1 MKRIK
6 KYMRICLGT
15 ALISLTACQPD
26 MDFTNPSADSEANYY
41 NTKEHLT
48 YAVNGAYNMLQRG
61 GGWARWMPFMLNAR
75 SDEYVFTSGAQAGE
89 PETARLAMY
98 TANADLGSLSATYQD
113 LYTMQYAANLAL
125 EKLKIN
131 QDGAFDLNNTE
142 DKALYDRLR
151 GEAIFLRGLSR
162 FYLVY
167 FWGDEI
173 PDRSYV
179 TKTDGSDYLLP
190 PAAPGEIYKNMVQD
204 FKDAADLLPWHHTN
218 PDDNGRATRGSALA
232 FLAKT
237 YMGRP
242 ILDGTAKAGDADW
255 AAAKDVLRKI
265 IKSKQYE
272 LMPNYRDNF
281 TDQNENN
288 IESLFEVQFCESRE
302 TAGFNPAAPGDI
314 NSWVTTGQNTMRIIE
329 ITAPNSAVSTRWWN
343 GMPSLAIYNE
353 FERDDYGNIID
364 PRAFYGMYIPNG
376 CDFGGKDLDSDN
388 VNAPVIWIGYDKLFY
403 NWDEDKKVDTFAE
416 WRGKWFGCR
425 KYSKDQYEADLR
437 SGINDRLI
445 RYADILL
452 MYAECCIETEGENSL
467 EARYYINE
475 VRKRATNNTVAENNT
490 LADKGKPYLSFN
502 ALPDVD
508 ELIADHPTVGEVKG
522 EDGTIICKGME
533 INSLRRALKHEY
545 SVELYWEGWRFF
557 NLMRWYNNPNDPD
570 QSIVLD
576 NLKNKNAL
584 QVEQTNLTG
593 TQVFDYSRHLRLPI
607 PSTELSTNT
616 NMHGNSAN

>member
-1 MKRIK
+1 
-6 KYMRICLGT
+6 
-15 ALISLTACQPD
+15 
-26 MDFTNPSADSEANYY
+26 
-41 NTKEHLT
+41 
-48 YAVNGAYNMLQRG
+48 
-61 GGWARWMPFMLNAR
+61 
-75 SDEYVFTSGAQAGE
+75 
-89 PETARLAMY
+89 
-98 TANADLGSLSATYQD
+98 
-113 LYTMQYAANLAL
+113 
-125 EKLKIN
+125 
-131 QDGAFDLNNTE
+131 
-142 DKALYDRLR
+142 
-151 GEAIFLRGLSR
+151 
-162 FYLVY
+162 
-167 FWGDEI
+167 
-173 PDRSYV
+173 
-179 TKTDGSDYLLP
+179 
-190 PAAPGEIYKNMVQD
+190 
-204 FKDAADLLPWHHTN
+204 
-218 PDDNGRATRGSALA
+218 
-232 FLAKT
+232 
-237 YMGRP
+237 MGRP

-255 AAAKDVLRKI
+255 AAAKDVLGQI
-265 IKSKQYE
+265 IGKYD

-281 TDQNENN
+281 TDQKENN

-353 FERDDYGNIID
+353 FERDDDGNIID

-376 CDFGGKDLDSDN
+376 CDFGGKDLNSDN

-403 NWDEDKKVDTFAE
+403 NWDNDKQVDTFAE

-445 RYADILL
+445 RYSDILL
-452 MYAECCIETEGENSL
+452 MYAECCL
-467 EARYYINE
+467 EADNDEAKAKEYIQM
-475 VRKRATNNTVAENNT
+475 VRDRANNNTEAFNT
-490 LADKGKPYLSFN
+490 TQADAGKSYLKGGT
-502 ALPDVD
+502 LPTVD
-508 ELIADHPTVGEVKG
+508 ELLQKKPVVGRVVG
-522 EDGTIICKGME
+522 SNGDVICEGME
-533 INSLRRALKHEY
+533 LNSVRRILKHEY

-570 QSIVLD
+570 QSIMLD

>member
-125 EKLKIN
+125 EKLEIN

-204 FKDAADLLPWHHTN
+204 FKDAAALLPWHHTN
-218 PDDNGRATRGSALA
+218 PDDNGRATKGSALA

-255 AAAKDVLRKI
+255 AAAKDVLGQI
-265 IKSKQYE
+265 IGKYD

-376 CDFGGKDLDSDN
+376 CDFGGKDLNSDN

-403 NWDEDKKVDTFAE
+403 NWDNDKQVDTFAE

-445 RYADILL
+445 RYSDILL
-452 MYAECCIETEGENSL
+452 MYAECCL
-467 EARYYINE
+467 EADNDEAKAKEYIQM
-475 VRKRATNNTVAENNT
+475 VRDRANNNTEAFNT
-490 LADKGKPYLSFN
+490 TQADAGKSYLKGGT
-502 ALPDVD
+502 LPTVD
-508 ELIADHPTVGEVKG
+508 ELLQKKPVVGRVVG
-522 EDGTIICKGME
+522 SNGDVICEGME
-533 INSLRRALKHEY
+533 LNSVRRILKHEY

-570 QSIVLD
+570 QSIVLN

-593 TQVFDYSRHLRLPI
+593 TQVFDYSRHLRVPI

>member
-125 EKLKIN
+125 EKLEIN

-204 FKDAADLLPWHHTN
+204 FKDAAALLPWHHTN
-218 PDDNGRATRGSALA
+218 PDDNGRATKGSALA

-255 AAAKDVLRKI
+255 AAAKEVLEQI
-265 IKSKQYE
+265 IGKYD

-281 TDQNENN
+281 TDQKENN

-353 FERDDYGNIID
+353 FERDDAGNIID

-376 CDFGGKDLDSDN
+376 CDFGGKDLNSDN

-403 NWDEDKKVDTFAE
+403 NWDNDKQVDTFAE

-425 KYSKDQYEADLR
+425 KYSKDQYEVDLR

-445 RYADILL
+445 RYSDILL
-452 MYAECCIETEGENSL
+452 MYAECCL
-467 EARYYINE
+467 EADNDEAKAKEYIQM
-475 VRKRATNNTVAENNT
+475 VRDRANNNTEAFNT
-490 LADKGKPYLSFN
+490 TQADAGKSYLKGGT
-502 ALPDVD
+502 LPTVD
-508 ELIADHPTVGEVKG
+508 ELLQKKPVVGRVEGSNGDV
-522 EDGTIICKGME
+522 ICKGME
-533 INSLRRALKHEY
+533 LNTVRRILKHEY

-593 TQVFDYSRHLRLPI
+593 TRVFDYSRHLRLPI

>member
-1 MKRIK
+1 
-6 KYMRICLGT
+6 
-15 ALISLTACQPD
+15 
-26 MDFTNPSADSEANYY
+26 
-41 NTKEHLT
+41 
-48 YAVNGAYNMLQRG
+48 
-61 GGWARWMPFMLNAR
+61 
-75 SDEYVFTSGAQAGE
+75 
-89 PETARLAMY
+89 MY

-125 EKLKIN
+125 EKLEII

-204 FKDAADLLPWHHTN
+204 FKDAAALLPWHHTN

-255 AAAKDVLRKI
+255 AAAKDVLWQI
-265 IKSKQYE
+265 IDNDQYD

-281 TDQNENN
+281 TDQKENN

-314 NSWVTTGQNTMRIIE
+314 NSWVTTGQNTIRIIE

-353 FERDDYGNIID
+353 FERDDDGNIID

-376 CDFGGKDLDSDN
+376 CDFGGKDLNSDN

-403 NWDEDKKVDTFAE
+403 NWDNDKQVDTFAE

-445 RYADILL
+445 RYSDILL
-452 MYAECCIETEGENSL
+452 MYAECCL
-467 EARYYINE
+467 EADNDEVKAKKYIQM
-475 VRKRATNNTVAENNT
+475 VRDRANNNTEAYNT
-490 LADKGKPYLSFN
+490 TQADAGKSYLKGGT
-502 ALPDVD
+502 LPTVD
-508 ELIADHPTVGEVKG
+508 DLLRQPPVVGEVKNSNG
-522 EDGTIICKGME
+522 DVICKGME
-533 INSLRRALKHEY
+533 LNTVRRILKHEY

-570 QSIVLD
+570 QSIMLD

>member
-125 EKLKIN
+125 EKLEIN

-204 FKDAADLLPWHHTN
+204 FKDAAALLPWHHTN
-218 PDDNGRATRGSALA
+218 PDDNGRATKGSALA

-255 AAAKDVLRKI
+255 AAAKDVLGQI
-265 IKSKQYE
+265 IGKYD

-281 TDQNENN
+281 TDQKENN

-353 FERDDYGNIID
+353 FERDDGYIID

-376 CDFGGKDLDSDN
+376 CDFGGKDLNSDN

-403 NWDEDKKVDTFAE
+403 NWDNDKQVDTFAE

-445 RYADILL
+445 RYSDILL
-452 MYAECCIETEGENSL
+452 MYAECCL
-467 EARYYINE
+467 EADNNEAKAKEYIQM
-475 VRKRATNNTVAENNT
+475 VRDRANNNTEAYNT
-490 LADKGKPYLSFN
+490 TQADAGKSYLKGGT
-502 ALPDVD
+502 LPTVD
-508 ELIADHPTVGEVKG
+508 ELLQQKPVVGRVEGSNGDV
-522 EDGTIICKGME
+522 ICKGME
-533 INSLRRALKHEY
+533 LNTVRRILKHEY

-570 QSIVLD
+570 QSIMLD

>member
-125 EKLKIN
+125 EKLEIN

-204 FKDAADLLPWHHTN
+204 FKDAAALLPWHHTN
-218 PDDNGRATRGSALA
+218 PDDNGRATKGSALA

-255 AAAKDVLRKI
+255 AAAKDVLGQI
-265 IKSKQYE
+265 IGKYD

-376 CDFGGKDLDSDN
+376 CDFGGKDLNSDN

-403 NWDEDKKVDTFAE
+403 NWDNDKQVDTFAE

-445 RYADILL
+445 RYSDILL
-452 MYAECCIETEGENSL
+452 MYAECCL
-467 EARYYINE
+467 EADNDEAKAKEYIQM
-475 VRKRATNNTVAENNT
+475 VRDRANNNTEAFNT
-490 LADKGKPYLSFN
+490 TQADAGKSYLKGGT
-502 ALPDVD
+502 LPTVD
-508 ELIADHPTVGEVKG
+508 ELLQQKPVVGRVVG
-522 EDGTIICKGME
+522 SNGDVICEGME
-533 INSLRRALKHEY
+533 LNSVRRILKHEY

-570 QSIVLD
+570 QSIVLN

-593 TQVFDYSRHLRLPI
+593 TQVFDYSRHLRVPI

>member
-98 TANADLGSLSATYQD
+98 TANADFGSLSATYQD

-125 EKLKIN
+125 EKLEIN

-204 FKDAADLLPWHHTN
+204 FKDAAALLPWHHTN
-218 PDDNGRATRGSALA
+218 PDDNGRATKGSALA

-255 AAAKDVLRKI
+255 AAAKDVLGQI
-265 IKSKQYE
+265 IGKYD

-314 NSWVTTGQNTMRIIE
+314 NRWVTTGQNTMRIIE

-376 CDFGGKDLDSDN
+376 CDFGGKDLNSDN

-403 NWDEDKKVDTFAE
+403 NWDDDKQVDTFAE

-452 MYAECCIETEGENSL
+452 MYAECCL
-467 EARYYINE
+467 EADNDEAKAKEYIQM
-475 VRKRATNNTVAENNT
+475 VRDRANNNTEAFNT
-490 LADKGKPYLSFN
+490 TQADAGKSYLKGGT
-502 ALPDVD
+502 LPTVD
-508 ELIADHPTVGEVKG
+508 ELLQKKPVVGRVVG
-522 EDGTIICKGME
+522 SNGDVICEGME
-533 INSLRRALKHEY
+533 LNSVRRILKHEY

-570 QSIVLD
+570 QSIMLD

-593 TQVFDYSRHLRLPI
+593 THVFDYSRHLRLPI

>member
-204 FKDAADLLPWHHTN
+204 FKDAADLLPWQHTN

-255 AAAKDVLRKI
+255 AAAKEVLREI
-265 IKSKQYE
+265 IEKGPYD

-376 CDFGGKDLDSDN
+376 CDFGGKDLNSDN

-403 NWDEDKKVDTFAE
+403 NWDNDKQVDTFAEWRGKCDTFAE

-445 RYADILL
+445 RYSDILL
-452 MYAECCIETEGENSL
+452 MYAECCL
-467 EARYYINE
+467 EADNDEVKAKKYIQM
-475 VRKRATNNTVAENNT
+475 VRDRANNNTEAYNT
-490 LADKGKPYLSFN
+490 TQADAGKSYLKGGT
-502 ALPDVD
+502 LPTVD
-508 ELIADHPTVGEVKG
+508 DLLRQPPVVGEVKNSNG
-522 EDGTIICKGME
+522 DVICKGME
-533 INSLRRALKHEY
+533 LNTVRRILKHEY

-570 QSIVLD
+570 QSIMLD

-593 TQVFDYSRHLRLPI
+593 TQVFASGGTDQSDRYPGI
-607 PSTELSTNT
+607 
-616 NMHGNSAN
+616 

>member
-1 MKRIK
+1 
-6 KYMRICLGT
+6 MRICLGT

-218 PDDNGRATRGSALA
+218 PDDNGRATKGSALA

-255 AAAKDVLRKI
+255 AAAKKVLGQI
-265 IKSKQYE
+265 IESDQYG
-272 LMPNYRDNF
+272 LVHNYRDNF

-288 IESLFEVQFCESRE
+288 KESLFEVQFCESRE

-376 CDFGGKDLDSDN
+376 CDFGGKDLNSDD

-403 NWDEDKKVDTFAE
+403 NWDKDKKVDTFAE

-445 RYADILL
+445 RYSDILL
-452 MYAECCIETEGENSL
+452 MYAECCL
-467 EARYYINE
+467 EADNDEATAKEYIQK
-475 VRKRATNNTVAENNT
+475 VRNRANHNTETYNTTQADAGKSYLKGNT
-490 LADKGKPYLSFN
+490 L
-502 ALPDVD
+502 
-508 ELIADHPTVGEVKG
+508 PTVDDLLREPPVVGVVK
-522 EDGTIICKGME
+522 IAM
-533 INSLRRALKHEY
+533 A
-545 SVELYWEGWRFF
+545 
-557 NLMRWYNNPNDPD
+557 M
-570 QSIVLD
+570 
-576 NLKNKNAL
+576 
-584 QVEQTNLTG
+584 
-593 TQVFDYSRHLRLPI
+593 
-607 PSTELSTNT
+607 
-616 NMHGNSAN
+616 

>member
-6 KYMRICLGT
+6 KYMRMLGT

-204 FKDAADLLPWHHTN
+204 FKDAAALLPWHHTN
-218 PDDNGRATRGSALA
+218 PDDNGRATKGSALA

-255 AAAKDVLRKI
+255 AAAKEVLEQI
-265 IKSKQYE
+265 IGKYD

-281 TDQNENN
+281 TDQKENN

-353 FERDDYGNIID
+353 FERDDDGNIID

-376 CDFGGKDLDSDN
+376 CDFGGKDLNSDN

-403 NWDEDKKVDTFAE
+403 NWDNDKQVDTFAE

-445 RYADILL
+445 RYSDILL
-452 MYAECCIETEGENSL
+452 MYAECCL
-467 EARYYINE
+467 EADNDEAKAKEYIQM
-475 VRKRATNNTVAENNT
+475 VRDRANNNTEAFNT
-490 LADKGKPYLSFN
+490 TQADAGKSYLKGGT
-502 ALPDVD
+502 LPTVD
-508 ELIADHPTVGEVKG
+508 ELLQKKPVVGRVEGSNGDV
-522 EDGTIICKGME
+522 ICEGME
-533 INSLRRALKHEY
+533 LNTVRRILKHEY

-570 QSIVLD
+570 QSIMLD

>member
-125 EKLKIN
+125 EKLEIN

-204 FKDAADLLPWHHTN
+204 FKDAAALLPWHHTN
-218 PDDNGRATRGSALA
+218 PDDNGRATKGSALA

-255 AAAKDVLRKI
+255 AAAKEVLEKI
-265 IKSKQYE
+265 IGKYD

-281 TDQNENN
+281 TDQKENN

-353 FERDDYGNIID
+353 FERDDAGNIID

-376 CDFGGKDLDSDN
+376 CDFGGKDLNSDN

-403 NWDEDKKVDTFAE
+403 NWDNDKQVDTFAE

-445 RYADILL
+445 RYSDILL
-452 MYAECCIETEGENSL
+452 MYAECCL
-467 EARYYINE
+467 EADNDEAKAKEYIQM
-475 VRKRATNNTVAENNT
+475 VRDRANNNTEAFNT
-490 LADKGKPYLSFN
+490 TQADAGKSYLKGGT
-502 ALPDVD
+502 LPTVD
-508 ELIADHPTVGEVKG
+508 ELLQKKPVVGRVEGSNGDV
-522 EDGTIICKGME
+522 ICKGME
-533 INSLRRALKHEY
+533 LNTVRRILKHEY

-593 TQVFDYSRHLRLPI
+593 TRVFDYSRHLRLPI

>member
-125 EKLKIN
+125 EKLEIN

-167 FWGDEI
+167 FGGDEI

-204 FKDAADLLPWHHTN
+204 FKDAAALLPWHHTN
-218 PDDNGRATRGSALA
+218 PDDNGRATKGSALA

-255 AAAKDVLRKI
+255 AAAKDVLGQI
-265 IKSKQYE
+265 IGKYD

-376 CDFGGKDLDSDN
+376 CDFGGKDLNSDN

-403 NWDEDKKVDTFAE
+403 NWDNDKQVDTFAK

-445 RYADILL
+445 RYSDILL
-452 MYAECCIETEGENSL
+452 MYAECCL
-467 EARYYINE
+467 EADNDEAKAKEYIQM
-475 VRKRATNNTVAENNT
+475 VRDRANNNTEAYNT
-490 LADKGKPYLSFN
+490 TQADAGKSYLKGGT
-502 ALPDVD
+502 LPTVD
-508 ELIADHPTVGEVKG
+508 ELLQKKPVVGRVVG
-522 EDGTIICKGME
+522 SNGDVICEGME
-533 INSLRRALKHEY
+533 LNSVRRILKHEY

-570 QSIVLD
+570 QSIMLD

>member
-75 SDEYVFTSGAQAGE
+75 SDEYVFSSGAQAGE
-89 PETARLAMY
+89 QETARLAMY

-125 EKLKIN
+125 EKLEIN

-204 FKDAADLLPWHHTN
+204 FKDAAALLPWHHTN
-218 PDDNGRATRGSALA
+218 PDDNGRATKGSALA

-255 AAAKDVLRKI
+255 AAAKEVLEQI
-265 IKSKQYE
+265 IGKYD

-281 TDQNENN
+281 TDQKENN

-353 FERDDYGNIID
+353 FERDDAGNIID

-376 CDFGGKDLDSDN
+376 CDFGGKDLNSDN

-403 NWDEDKKVDTFAE
+403 NWDNDKQVDTFAE

-425 KYSKDQYEADLR
+425 KYSKDQYEVDLR

-445 RYADILL
+445 RYSDILL
-452 MYAECCIETEGENSL
+452 MYAECCL
-467 EARYYINE
+467 EADNDEAKAKEYIQM
-475 VRKRATNNTVAENNT
+475 VRDRANNNTEAFNT
-490 LADKGKPYLSFN
+490 TQADAGKSYLKGGT
-502 ALPDVD
+502 LPTVD
-508 ELIADHPTVGEVKG
+508 ELLQKKPVVGRVEGSNGDV
-522 EDGTIICKGME
+522 ICKGME
-533 INSLRRALKHEY
+533 LNTVRRILKHEY

-593 TQVFDYSRHLRLPI
+593 TRVFDYSRHLRLPI

>member
-125 EKLKIN
+125 EKLEIN

-190 PAAPGEIYKNMVQD
+190 PAAPGEIYKNMVKD

-218 PDDNGRATRGSALA
+218 ADDNGRATKGSAIA
-232 FLAKT
+232 FLA
-237 YMGRP
+237 
-242 ILDGTAKAGDADW
+242 
-255 AAAKDVLRKI
+255 
-265 IKSKQYE
+265 
-272 LMPNYRDNF
+272 
-281 TDQNENN
+281 
-288 IESLFEVQFCESRE
+288 
-302 TAGFNPAAPGDI
+302 
-314 NSWVTTGQNTMRIIE
+314 
-329 ITAPNSAVSTRWWN
+329 ST
-343 GMPSLAIYNE
+343 
-353 FERDDYGNIID
+353 
-364 PRAFYGMYIPNG
+364 
-376 CDFGGKDLDSDN
+376 
-388 VNAPVIWIGYDKLFY
+388 
-403 NWDEDKKVDTFAE
+403 
-416 WRGKWFGCR
+416 
-425 KYSKDQYEADLR
+425 
-437 SGINDRLI
+437 
-445 RYADILL
+445 
-452 MYAECCIETEGENSL
+452 
-467 EARYYINE
+467 
-475 VRKRATNNTVAENNT
+475 
-490 LADKGKPYLSFN
+490 
-502 ALPDVD
+502 
-508 ELIADHPTVGEVKG
+508 
-522 EDGTIICKGME
+522 
-533 INSLRRALKHEY
+533 
-545 SVELYWEGWRFF
+545 
-557 NLMRWYNNPNDPD
+557 
-570 QSIVLD
+570 
-576 NLKNKNAL
+576 
-584 QVEQTNLTG
+584 
-593 TQVFDYSRHLRLPI
+593 
-607 PSTELSTNT
+607 
-616 NMHGNSAN
+616 

>member
-89 PETARLAMY
+89 PETARIAMY

-125 EKLKIN
+125 EKLEIN

-204 FKDAADLLPWHHTN
+204 FKDAAALLPWHHTN
-218 PDDNGRATRGSALA
+218 PDDNGRATKGSALA

-255 AAAKDVLRKI
+255 AAAKDVLEQI
-265 IKSKQYE
+265 IGKYD

-281 TDQNENN
+281 TDQKENN

-376 CDFGGKDLDSDN
+376 CDFGGKDLNSDN

-403 NWDEDKKVDTFAE
+403 NWDNDKQVDTFAE

-445 RYADILL
+445 RYSDILL
-452 MYAECCIETEGENSL
+452 MYAECCL
-467 EARYYINE
+467 EADNDEAKAKEYIQM
-475 VRKRATNNTVAENNT
+475 VRDRANNNTEAFNT
-490 LADKGKPYLSFN
+490 TQADAGKSYLKGGT
-502 ALPDVD
+502 LPTVD
-508 ELIADHPTVGEVKG
+508 ELLQKKPVVGRVVG
-522 EDGTIICKGME
+522 SNGDVICEGME
-533 INSLRRALKHEY
+533 LNSVRRILKHEY

-570 QSIVLD
+570 QSIMLD

>member
-125 EKLKIN
+125 EKLEIN

-190 PAAPGEIYKNMVQD
+190 PAAPGEIYKNMVKD
-204 FKDAADLLPWHHTN
+204 FKDAADLLPWHHAN
-218 PDDNGRATRGSALA
+218 PDDNGRATKGSALA

-255 AAAKDVLRKI
+255 AAAKEVLEQI
-265 IKSKQYE
+265 IGKYD

-281 TDQNENN
+281 TDQKENN

-376 CDFGGKDLDSDN
+376 CDFGGKDLKSDN

-403 NWDEDKKVDTFAE
+403 NWDNDKQVDTFAE

-445 RYADILL
+445 RYSDILL
-452 MYAECCIETEGENSL
+452 MYAECCL
-467 EARYYINE
+467 EADNDEAKAKEYIQM
-475 VRKRATNNTVAENNT
+475 VRDRANNNTEAFNT
-490 LADKGKPYLSFN
+490 TQADAGKSYLKGGT
-502 ALPDVD
+502 LPTVD
-508 ELIADHPTVGEVKG
+508 ELLQKKPVVGRVEGSNGDV
-522 EDGTIICKGME
+522 ICEGME
-533 INSLRRALKHEY
+533 LNTVRRILKHEY

-570 QSIVLD
+570 QSIMLD

>member
-125 EKLKIN
+125 EKLEIN

-204 FKDAADLLPWHHTN
+204 FKDAAALLPWHHTN
-218 PDDNGRATRGSALA
+218 PDDNGRATKGSALA

-255 AAAKDVLRKI
+255 AAAKEVLGQI
-265 IKSKQYE
+265 IGKYD

-281 TDQNENN
+281 TDQKENN

-376 CDFGGKDLDSDN
+376 CDFGGKDLISDN

-403 NWDEDKKVDTFAE
+403 NWDNDKQVDTFAE

-445 RYADILL
+445 RYSDILL
-452 MYAECCIETEGENSL
+452 MYAECCL
-467 EARYYINE
+467 EADNNEAKAKEYIQM
-475 VRKRATNNTVAENNT
+475 VRDRANNNTEAYNT
-490 LADKGKPYLSFN
+490 TQADAGKSYLKGGT
-502 ALPDVD
+502 LPTVD
-508 ELIADHPTVGEVKG
+508 ELLQKKPVVGRVVG
-522 EDGTIICKGME
+522 SNGDVICEGME
-533 INSLRRALKHEY
+533 LNSVRRILKHEY

-570 QSIVLD
+570 QSIMLD

-593 TQVFDYSRHLRLPI
+593 TRVFDYSRHLRLPI

>member
-125 EKLKIN
+125 EKLEIN

-190 PAAPGEIYKNMVQD
+190 PAAPGEIYKKMVQD

-242 ILDGTAKAGDADW
+242 ILDATAKAGDADW
-255 AAAKDVLRKI
+255 AAAKEVLEQI
-265 IKSKQYE
+265 IGKYD

-281 TDQNENN
+281 TDQKENN

-353 FERDDYGNIID
+353 FERDDAGNIID

-376 CDFGGKDLDSDN
+376 CDFGGKDLNSDN

-403 NWDEDKKVDTFAE
+403 NWDNDKQVDTFAE

-445 RYADILL
+445 RYSDILL
-452 MYAECCIETEGENSL
+452 MYAECCL
-467 EARYYINE
+467 EADNDEAKAKEYIQM
-475 VRKRATNNTVAENNT
+475 VRDRANNNTEAFNT
-490 LADKGKPYLSFN
+490 TQADAGKSYLKGGT
-502 ALPDVD
+502 LPTVD
-508 ELIADHPTVGEVKG
+508 ELLQKKPVVGRVEGSNGDV
-522 EDGTIICKGME
+522 ICEGME
-533 INSLRRALKHEY
+533 LNTVRRILKHEY

-593 TQVFDYSRHLRLPI
+593 TRVFDYSRHLRLPI

>member
-125 EKLKIN
+125 EKLEIN

-190 PAAPGEIYKNMVQD
+190 PAAPGEIYKNMVKD

-218 PDDNGRATRGSALA
+218 PDDNGRATKGSALA

-255 AAAKDVLRKI
+255 AAAKEVLEQI
-265 IKSKQYE
+265 IGKYD

-281 TDQNENN
+281 TDQKENN

-376 CDFGGKDLDSDN
+376 CDFGGKDLNSDN

-403 NWDEDKKVDTFAE
+403 NWDNDKQVDTFAE

-445 RYADILL
+445 RYSDILL
-452 MYAECCIETEGENSL
+452 MYAECCL
-467 EARYYINE
+467 EADNDEAKAKEYIQWCVI
-475 VRKRATNNTVAENNT
+475 VR
-490 LADKGKPYLSFN
+490 
-502 ALPDVD
+502 
-508 ELIADHPTVGEVKG
+508 
-522 EDGTIICKGME
+522 TIIRKLSIQLKRMPV
-533 INSLRRALKHEY
+533 SL
-545 SVELYWEGWRFF
+545 
-557 NLMRWYNNPNDPD
+557 
-570 QSIVLD
+570 I
-576 NLKNKNAL
+576 
-584 QVEQTNLTG
+584 
-593 TQVFDYSRHLRLPI
+593 
-607 PSTELSTNT
+607 
-616 NMHGNSAN
+616 

>member
-125 EKLKIN
+125 EKLEIN

-204 FKDAADLLPWHHTN
+204 FKDAAALLPWQHTN
-218 PDDNGRATRGSALA
+218 PDDNGRATKGSALA

-255 AAAKDVLRKI
+255 AAAKEVLEQI
-265 IKSKQYE
+265 IGKYD
-272 LMPNYRDNF
+272 LMLNYRDNF
-281 TDQNENN
+281 TDQKENN

-353 FERDDYGNIID
+353 FERDDAGNIID

-376 CDFGGKDLDSDN
+376 CDFGGKDLNSDN

-403 NWDEDKKVDTFAE
+403 NWDNDKQVDTFAK

-452 MYAECCIETEGENSL
+452 MYAECCL
-467 EARYYINE
+467 EADNDEAKAKEYIQM
-475 VRKRATNNTVAENNT
+475 VRDRANNNTEAFNT
-490 LADKGKPYLSFN
+490 TQADAGKSYLKGGT
-502 ALPDVD
+502 LPTVD
-508 ELIADHPTVGEVKG
+508 ELLQKKPVVGRVEGSNGDV
-522 EDGTIICKGME
+522 ICKGME
-533 INSLRRALKHEY
+533 LNTVRRILKHEY